1 MKKPRLAG
9 PPAAG
14 FDIRTPT
21 NQGET
26 PSAECPASIFRRERM
41 PVCPLSDSGA
51 KKFSFF
57 GRHGSGEREAELAP
71 TNGGFRSPH
80 PDRFDHQG
88 DQREA
93 AQKGG
98 AAHQRQQQSV
108 VEHGCTIR
116 PGCVPSR
123 SAFGSYMEP
132 VNIERDK
139 SPHCRSL
146 TSGQVTTLKT
156 GKPLDELTARN
167 SCARRRYD
175 QPTPA
180 RRLLWVKPGPTSY
193 RAHVSSRQVQTW
205 PPARARHVHAARAP
219 RWLIELR
226 GPHPPEPL
234 LLLHKFTLGY
244 TSPLPQ
250 PPERIP
256 QLTSGRLWGCQ
267 RPSVRTDFE
276 GGRQLPTSAS
286 VCRGAARS
294 ERALQVHE
302 PRESPAAITTQP
314 LVSAANT
321 AVAIGSA

>member
-1 MKKPRLAG
+1 MNSPLEDLARPHDTISRR
-9 PPAAG
+9 PPG
-14 FDIRTPT
+14 VSYGS
-21 NQGET
+21 N
-26 PSAECPASIFRRERM
+26 PARPATALMSPLAKCRHGHRRER
-41 PVCPLSDSGA
+41 GT
-51 KKFSFF
+51 F
-57 GRHGSGEREAELAP
+57 
-71 TNGGFRSPH
+71 T
-80 PDRFDHQG
+80 
-88 DQREA
+88 
-93 AQKGG
+93 
-98 AAHQRQQQSV
+98 
-108 VEHGCTIR
+108 
-116 PGCVPSR
+116 
-123 SAFGSYMEP
+123 
-132 VNIERDK
+132 
-139 SPHCRSL
+139 
-146 TSGQVTTLKT
+146 
-156 GKPLDELTARN
+156 
-167 SCARRRYD
+167 
-175 QPTPA
+175 
-180 RRLLWVKPGPTSY
+180 
-193 RAHVSSRQVQTW
+193 
-205 PPARARHVHAARAP
+205 PPAPP